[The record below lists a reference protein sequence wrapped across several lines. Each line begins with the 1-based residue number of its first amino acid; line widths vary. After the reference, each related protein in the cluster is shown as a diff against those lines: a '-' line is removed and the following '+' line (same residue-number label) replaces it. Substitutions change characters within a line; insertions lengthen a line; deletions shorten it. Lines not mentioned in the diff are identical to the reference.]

1 MEKNQFLVTAIAN
14 IFYLT
19 QNYPKGERFQ
29 PFSISMINLSIK
41 SLNHQ
46 LVVIYEFRETLTY
59 QCC

>member
-1 MEKNQFLVTAIAN
+1 MEKINSLWRRLQN

-59 QCC
+59 HCC